1 MIYCSY
7 IIIYTSPRFVNRFSK
22 KGWKAGAVF
31 PQKSGLTQNRPAAGG
46 FSPRLPGYQKG
57 RRLLKRADRPH
68 QPALRLRQFPGFC
81 AFWPLPIFLKG
92 IRRFFAALQAFA
104 LSLQEGCRA
113 AKRQKKSPPFSK
125 REAARREKAFLTA
138 AAGGLTSG
146 LHRTPRGRRRCISGA
161 CARRLSLP
169 PRSSAPKAGPAPPL
183 PLSASL

>member
-7 IIIYTSPRFVNRFSK
+7 IIIYTSPRFVNRFSR

-31 PQKSGLTQNRPAAGG
+31 PQKSGRTQNRPAAGG

-92 IRRFFAALQAFA
+92 SGVFSPPYRPLPFL
-104 LSLQEGCRA
+104 CKRA
-113 AKRQKKSPPFSK
+113 AKRQKKSLPFSK

-146 LHRTPRGRRRCISGA
+146 LHHTPRGRRRCISGA